1 MILMRSISSKLI
13 LAFLIIG
20 IASVA
25 ILFATARSN
34 TKSEFVR
41 FLSDETKKD
50 IITQLSI
57 YHLKNGSWD
66 GVERIFLLSKDPQPP
81 GFADIQPFQPF
92 TLADENGNVIISN
105 ERYKVGDRVPASDL
119 TLGVPILEGK
129 KVIGILLPMRVPFEG
144 KPREV
149 EFIES
154 TNRTLL
160 DGALM
165 AAVIALLL
173 GIFLSR
179 TLTRPIREL
188 TQATHALSAGS
199 LSQQV
204 PVRSNDELGELAKAF
219 NKMSTELS
227 RSVNARKQMT
237 ADIAHELRTPLSLI
251 LGHAEA
257 VHDGVLPPTLEN
269 FEIIR
274 EEAARLEHLVDDLRT
289 LSLADAGELTI
300 NLQTIGPQRLLQEVA
315 SLYQYQTQKKNVS
328 LELDIASPLSNIE
341 VDPGRMTQ
349 VLTNIL
355 DNALRHTPEGGR
367 IVLSAKQVQD
377 QIELTVQDSGPG
389 LKAEDIERIF
399 ERFYRTDS
407 SRQREDGGSG
417 LGLAIARSIVQAHG
431 GQLSAETSTRLSPG
445 SEAGQGLKIIITLP
459 GKSNPLKPP
468 SPAARRPPRA

>member
-25 ILFATARSN
+25 ILFTTARSN

-41 FLSDETKKD
+41 FLSDQTEKD
-50 IITQLSI
+50 LITQLSI

-66 GVERIFLLSKDPQPP
+66 GVERIFLLNEDPKQP
-81 GFADIQPFQPF
+81 GFGAVSEPADKRIVPF
-92 TLADENGNVIISN
+92 TLADETGNVIISN
-105 ERYKVGDRVPASDL
+105 ETYKVGDRLPGPVL
-119 TLGVPILEGK
+119 RRGMPIKENGK
-129 KVIGILLPMRVPFEG
+129 IIGILLLMHVPFEG
-144 KPREV
+144 RPREV
-149 EFIES
+149 EFIET

-165 AAVIALLL
+165 AAIIALLL
-173 GIFLSR
+173 GVFLSR

-188 TQATHALSAGS
+188 TRATQAVSEGD

-204 PVRSNDELGELAKAF
+204 PIRSNDELGELAKAF

-227 RSVNARKQMT
+227 RSVNTRRQMT

-257 VHDGVLPPTLEN
+257 VHDGVLPPTREN
-269 FEIIR
+269 FEINR
-274 EEAARLEHLVDDLRT
+274 EEAARPEHLVDDLRI

-300 NLQTIGPQRLLQEVA
+300 NLQTIEPRRLLQEVA
-315 SLYQYQTQKKNVS
+315 SLYQYQTQKKNIS
-328 LELDIASPLSNIE
+328 LELDIASPLSTIE

-355 DNALRHTPEGGR
+355 DNAMQHTPEGGR
-367 IVLSAKQVQD
+367 IIMAARQQQD
-377 QIELTVQDSGPG
+377 RIELSILDSGPG
-389 LKAEDIERIF
+389 LQTDEINHIF
-399 ERFYRTDS
+399 DRFYRTDP

-431 GQLSAETSTRLSPG
+431 GQLSAQ
-445 SEAGQGLKIIITLP
+445 SEAGQGLKIMIRLP
-459 GKSNPLKPP
+459 GKSNLLKPP
-468 SPAARRPPRA
+468 SPAARTPPRA

>member
-1 MILMRSISSKLI
+1 MRSISTKLI
-13 LAFLIIG
+13 LAFLGIG
-20 IASVA
+20 VISIA
-25 ILFATARSN
+25 ILFTTARSS
-34 TKSEFVR
+34 TRPAFIS
-41 FLSDETKKD
+41 FLSDQAEKD
-50 IITQLSI
+50 LIAQLSI

-66 GVERIFLLSKDPQPP
+66 GVERIFLLSEDPQKPNFGP
-81 GFADIQPFQPF
+81 IADVKKIVPF
-92 TLADENGNVIISN
+92 TLADENGNVIISS
-105 ERYKVGDRVPASDL
+105 ERYKVGDRVPESAIALS
-119 TLGVPILEGK
+119 VPIKEEG

-144 KPREV
+144 QPPEV

-160 DGALM
+160 YGALM
-165 AAVIALLL
+165 AAIIALLL

-188 TQATHALSAGS
+188 TQATHAVSEGD

-204 PVRSNDELGELAKAF
+204 PIRSNDELGELAKAF

-227 RSVNARKQMT
+227 RSVNIRKQMT

-257 VHDGVLPPTLEN
+257 VHDGVLQPSREN

-274 EEAARLEHLVDDLRT
+274 EEAARLEHLVNDLRI
-289 LSLADAGELTI
+289 LSLADAGELSI
-300 NLQTIGPQRLLQEVA
+300 NPQRVEPQRLFQEVA
-315 SLYQYQTQKKNVS
+315 AIYQYQTQRKNIT
-328 LELDIASPLSNIE
+328 LDLDIASPLSDIE

-367 IVLSAKQVQD
+367 IVLSAQEANDQVELA
-377 QIELTVQDSGPG
+377 IEDSGPG
-389 LKAEDIERIF
+389 LKAEDIDRIF
-399 ERFYRTDS
+399 DRFYRTDS

-431 GQLSAETSTRLSPG
+431 GQLSAE
-445 SEAGQGLKIIITLP
+445 SEEGKGLKVIVRLP
-459 GKSNPLKPP
+459 QKSN
-468 SPAARRPPRA
+468 

>member
-1 MILMRSISSKLI
+1 MHSISSKLI
-13 LAFLIIG
+13 LAFLSIG

-25 ILFATARSN
+25 ILFTTARSN
-34 TKSEFVR
+34 TKTEFVR

-66 GVERIFLLSKDPQPP
+66 GVDRIFLLSKDPQQP
-81 GFADIQPFQPF
+81 GFSEIQPFQPF
-92 TLADENGNVIISN
+92 TLADENGNVILSN
-105 ERYKVGDRVPASDL
+105 ERYKVGERVPASDL
-119 TLGVPILEGK
+119 TLGAPITEDGK
-129 KVIGILLPMRVPFEG
+129 IIGILLPMRRVPFEG
-144 KPREV
+144 QPREV

-188 TQATHALSAGS
+188 TRATHALSAGS

-289 LSLADAGELTI
+289 LSLADAGELPI
-300 NLQTIGPQRLLQEVA
+300 NLQTIEPQRLLQEVA

-328 LELDIASPLSNIE
+328 LELDIASPLSTIE

-417 LGLAIARSIVQAHG
+417 LGLAIARSIVHAHG
-431 GQLSAETSTRLSPG
+431 GQLSAETSTPLSPE
-445 SEAGQGLKIIITLP
+445 SETWQGLKIVITLP
-459 GKSNPLKPP
+459 GKSNLLKPP
-468 SPAARRPPRA
+468 SPAARTPPRA